1 MGEQISVL
9 LIDDDEQFLELVED
23 NLQMARVT
31 VHTAANGP
39 DGLNLAREH
48 KPDVIL
54 LDVTMPEMDG
64 LAVLNELKNDDKT
77 AGIPV
82 FMLTGHSITDETEQ
96 AFAAAADF
104 ISKPVELMR
113 LGALIKTK
121 LEKCRLK
128 K

>member
-1 MGEQISVL
+1 MGGQISVL
-9 LIDDDEQFLELVED
+9 LIDDDEQFLELVD
-23 NLQMARVT
+23 DTLQMAQIT
-31 VHTAANGP
+31 VHTATNGP
-39 DGLNLAREH
+39 DGLKLAREH

-64 LAVLNELKNDDKT
+64 LAVLNELKNDDET

-82 FMLTGHSITDETEQ
+82 FMLTGQSITDETEQ
-96 AFAAAADF
+96 AFNAADDF
-104 ISKPVELMR
+104 ISKPVQLMR
-113 LGALIKTK
+113 LAALIKTK

>member
-9 LIDDDEQFLELVED
+9 LIDDDKQFLELVD
-23 NLQMARVT
+23 DSLQMARIT
-31 VHTAANGP
+31 VHTASNGP
-39 DGLNLAREH
+39 DGLKLAREH
-48 KPDVIL
+48 KPNVIL

-64 LAVLNELKNDDKT
+64 LAVLNELKSDDET

-82 FMLTGHSITDETEQ
+82 FMLTGQSITDETEQ
-96 AFAAAADF
+96 TFAAAADF

-113 LGALIKTK
+113 LGLLIKTK

>member
-23 NLQMARVT
+23 NLGMARVT

-39 DGLNLAREH
+39 DGLKLAREH
-48 KPDVIL
+48 KPDAIL

-64 LAVLNELKNDDKT
+64 LEVLNELKNDDET

-82 FMLTGHSITDETEQ
+82 FMLTGQSITDETEQ
-96 AFAAAADF
+96 TFAAAADF

>member
-9 LIDDDEQFLELVED
+9 LIDDDEQFLGLID
-23 NLQMARVT
+23 DTLQMACIT
-31 VHTAANGP
+31 VHTASNGP
-39 DGLNLAREH
+39 DGLKLAREH
-48 KPDVIL
+48 KPDVII
-54 LDVTMPEMDG
+54 LDVTMPEMGG
-64 LAVLNELKNDDKT
+64 LEVLNELKNDDET
-77 AGIPV
+77 AAIPV
-82 FMLTGHSITDETEQ
+82 FMLTGQSISGETGQ
-96 AFAAAADF
+96 AFDAADDF

>member
-9 LIDDDEQFLELVED
+9 LIDDDKQFLELVD
-23 NLQMARVT
+23 DSLQMARIT
-31 VHTAANGP
+31 VHTASNGP
-39 DGLNLAREH
+39 DGLKLAREH
-48 KPDVIL
+48 KPNVIL

-64 LAVLNELKNDDKT
+64 LAVLNELKNDDET

-82 FMLTGHSITDETEQ
+82 FMLTGRSITDETEQ

-113 LGALIKTK
+113 LGPLIKTK
-121 LEKCRLK
+121 LQKCRLK